1 VGASLPFAKSD
12 VTIDIVPSAAEI
24 DRALGR
30 RAALARV
37 RDSATGMANALPIT
51 IDRVA
56 PWTKA
61 AAARGVQ
68 LVPIT
73 AILAKTRSS

>member
-30 RAALARV
+30 RAALARDPWQ
-37 RDSATGMANALPIT
+37 RDRHGKRTADY
-51 IDRVA
+51 DRRIA